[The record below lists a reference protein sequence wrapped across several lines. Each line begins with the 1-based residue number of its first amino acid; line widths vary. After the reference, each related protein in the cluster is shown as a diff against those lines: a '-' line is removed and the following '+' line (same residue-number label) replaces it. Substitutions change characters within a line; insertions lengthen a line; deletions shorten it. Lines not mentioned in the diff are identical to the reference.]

1 MTNDKTKTDKGRVI
15 TEIKT
20 LFEKEAG
27 EVFDDEYLDEIKTN
41 PPEEPHF
48 PYLILMA
55 AISKDVIDGLLT
67 ATLLGAF
74 FSWFFSLF
82 LGLIIFMWLMGK
94 LGIAR
99 KMLLRWGIKRA
110 GLTIIIESIPFLA
123 VIPTATIFV
132 VLAHNRERKIIQLFF
147 LALEKLQKG
156 GI

>member
-1 MTNDKTKTDKGRVI
+1 M

-20 LFEKEAG
+20 LFEEELE
-27 EVFDDEYLDEIKTN
+27 EVFDDEYLDELKIN

-55 AISKDVIDGLLT
+55 AISKDILDGFLT
-67 ATLLGAF
+67 ATLVGTF

-82 LGLIIFMWLMGK
+82 LGLIIFMWLLGK

-110 GLTIIIESIPFLA
+110 GLTIVIESIPFLA
-123 VIPTATIFV
+123 IIPTATIFV
-132 VLAHNRERKIIQLFF
+132 VLAHNREKKIVQLFF
-147 LALEKLQKG
+147 LALRKLQKG
-156 GI
+156 GF